1 MDANTKSAIERAL
14 AELRRDLIALLQEGA
29 AKSYLLGNLAAYM
42 SLGLRPEDAAAG
54 GDDAERASVAYAQR
68 YRDLLVNEGASII
81 KGKKVTWLGDM
92 SEKERSAIYDIIQS
106 GLDEGKATGV
116 KESGV
121 GTYPKDSIAADLQK
135 YFGQRKSH
143 ASMIARSETG
153 RILNVGSLERF
164 IAAGLRKVKVF
175 DNEGPNSCEAC
186 RLANGQEW
194 DIEYAMVNELEHG
207 NCVRAFGP
215 IVEY

>member
-1 MDANTKSAIERAL
+1 LDPKTRSAIERAL
-14 AELRRDLIALLQEGA
+14 EELRRDLISLLQEGA
-29 AKSYLLGNLAAYM
+29 AKSYLLGNLMAYM

-54 GDDAERASVAYAQR
+54 GDDAERAGIAYAQR

-81 KGKKVTWLGDM
+81 GGKKVPWLSDM
-92 SEKERSAIYDIIQS
+92 SAEQRAKIYDIIDQ
-106 GLDEGKATGV
+106 GLKDGKATGI
-116 KESGV
+116 KETGI
-121 GTYPKDSIAADLQK
+121 GTYPKDSIAAELQE

-143 ASMIARSETG
+143 ASMVARTETG

-164 IAAGLRKVKVF
+164 IAAGVKRVKVF
-175 DNEGPNSCEAC
+175 DDEGPNSCDAC
-186 RLANGQEW
+186 IRANGQEW
-194 DIEYAMVNELEHG
+194 SIEDAMMNELEHP